1 MGIEA
6 FEHEK
11 RNETLPEGF
20 PKITVVH
27 DKRSE
32 QAKEEEEDTMRAITL
47 ESFDS
52 SPGLHEVPTPQIAPN
67 GLSCTIEDGRVEKTR
82 RHHGNEQ

>member
-1 MGIEA
+1 M
-6 FEHEK
+6 
-11 RNETLPEGF
+11 
-20 PKITVVH
+20 H

-32 QAKEEEEDTMRAITL
+32 QAKEEEEEEEEHTMRDITL

-67 GLSCTIEDGRVEKTR
+67 GLSCTIEDGPVEKTR